1 LLATNVAAIREL
13 LFIPT
18 KFDLY
23 FSLIHYGIRSLYVLQ
38 SALVKLN
45 DFSHFS
51 NTQQCVIIWTSCIQF
66 YYIATIVITNSY
78 VLSASLV
85 CYDVMHYNRRILKKH
100 RWELSVLSVVEFY
113 NIANDVKYQYKSS
126 LQSLW
131 LIFFFITTE
140 NWLIECSFYLL
151 LSWKNQFR
159 SVFGVNSLSMW
170 DIN

>member
-85 CYDVMHYNRRILKKH
+85 CYDVMHYNRIVGSYQFSRWSNFTIL
-100 RWELSVLSVVEFY
+100 LMTS
-113 NIANDVKYQYKSS
+113 NISINQACNRCD
-126 LQSLW
+126 W
-131 LIFFFITTE
+131 FFFITTE

-151 LSWKNQFR
+151 LSLKNQFR